1 MIYITQLIYLHP
13 GMETTFEKFE
23 SAALPLVDKYNGKL
37 LLRVRPGEGA
47 LVAGEMKL
55 PYEIHL
61 VSFDD
66 EADFERFKADPS
78 REGML
83 HLKNKSVRK
92 MVLVKGMAL

>member
-47 LVAGEMKL
+47 LVAGEMEL

-61 VSFDD
+61 ASFND

-92 MVLVKGMAL
+92 MVLVKGMVL

>member
-47 LVAGEMKL
+47 LVAGEMVL

-92 MVLVKGMAL
+92 MVLVKGMVL